1 MLVSLSRAVA
11 CTAIGVVLVVPHSAI
26 AQESMDVNAYISIVL
41 RSHPVAG
48 QRAGLEAAA
57 AAERSAVRRLPDP
70 TFSFS
75 AGRGSPADGAG
86 ASGAET
92 AFSISQ
98 VLPWP
103 SAYGAGKRVGDFAA
117 SVLQARGEGLRW
129 DLSADARAAFSRLT
143 AARALLDIT
152 RAAEED
158 ARSLRDLVTRRA
170 ELGEARESDRIK
182 ATVEWLRQQRT
193 VSTAER
199 DAVAAERIVR
209 ALAAEPLPQP
219 LRLAPDT
226 RPTLVIVRGDLVA
239 SDLVSGHPRMQAARA
254 EAERQR
260 AQLSVAT
267 SSRVPDLGVT
277 VFRNDELD
285 KASTGVSLGLKVP
298 LWNANRGE
306 IARAQAATLVSS
318 AEVERVRVELTT
330 ALEAGL
336 RDLQISAGQVALLE
350 GEILSA
356 AQRSVDLARFSF
368 EEGET
373 SLLDLLDAQR
383 TFRETQ
389 REAAEAQLALS
400 LAVAES
406 QRLVGPDFS
415 PWK

>member
-1 MLVSLSRAVA
+1 LVA
-11 CTAIGVVLVVPHSAI
+11 PNSAI
-26 AQESMDVNAYISIVL
+26 AQEPLDVNGYVSIVL
-41 RSHPVAG
+41 RAHPVAG

-70 TFSFS
+70 TLSIS

-86 ASGAET
+86 ASEGET
-92 AFSISQ
+92 EFAVSQ
-98 VLPWP
+98 RFPLP
-103 SAYGAGKRVGDFAA
+103 SAYRAGKRVGDAAA
-117 SVLQARGEGLRW
+117 SALLASAETLRW
-129 DLSADARAAFSRLT
+129 DLSAEARSVFARLT
-143 AARALLDIT
+143 AARARLEVAI
-152 RAAEED
+152 AAEQD
-158 ARSLRDLVTRRA
+158 ARALRDLVTRRS

-193 VSTAER
+193 VLTADRE
-199 DAVAAERIVR
+199 ATAAERIVR
-209 ALAAEPLPQP
+209 ALAGEPLPVP
-219 LRLAPDT
+219 LRVASDR
-226 RPTLVIVRGDLVA
+226 RPVSMSLREDLVA
-239 SDLVSGHPRMQAARA
+239 SALVAGHPRLQAARA

-260 AQLSVAT
+260 AQLSVAS

-277 VFRNDELD
+277 LFRTDELD
-285 KASTGVSLGLKVP
+285 RASTGVSFGFTVP

-306 IARAQAATLVSS
+306 IARARAATLVSG

-330 ALEAGL
+330 AIEAAL
-336 RDLQISAGQVALLE
+336 RDLQVAAGQVALLE

-389 REAAEAQLALS
+389 QEAADARLALS
-400 LAVAES
+400 LAEAEA

>member
-1 MLVSLSRAVA
+1 MLA
-11 CTAIGVVLVVPHSAI
+11 VPHAAM
-26 AQESMDVNAYISIVL
+26 AQEPLDVSAYIAIVL

-48 QRAGLEAAA
+48 QRTGLEAAA
-57 AAERSAVRRLPDP
+57 AAERAAVRRLPDP
-70 TFSFS
+70 ALSIA

-86 ASGAET
+86 ASAAET
-92 AFSISQ
+92 EFALSQ
-98 VLPWP
+98 RFPLPG
-103 SAYGAGKRVGDFAA
+103 AYRAGTRVGDAAA
-117 SVLQARGEGLRW
+117 SVLVAHADALRW
-129 DLSADARAAFSRLT
+129 EVSADARAAYARLV
-143 AARALLDIT
+143 AARARLHVAH
-152 RAAEED
+152 AAEQD
-158 ARSLRDLVTRRA
+158 ARALRDLVTRRA

-199 DAVAAERIVR
+199 EAAAAERILR
-209 ALAAEPLPQP
+209 ALSGEPLPEP
-219 LRLAPDT
+219 LHLAPERRAASTGLRD
-226 RPTLVIVRGDLVA
+226 DLVA
-239 SDLVSGHPRMQAARA
+239 SLLVAGHPRLLAARA

-260 AQLSVAT
+260 AQLSVAS

-277 VFRNDELD
+277 VFRTNELD
-285 KASTGVSLGLKVP
+285 KASTGVSVGFTVP

-306 IARAQAATLVSS
+306 VARARAATAVSN

-330 ALEAGL
+330 DVEAAL
-336 RDLQISAGQVALLE
+336 RDLQIAAGQLALLD

-383 TFRETQ
+383 TLRETEQ
-389 REAAEAQLALS
+389 ERADARLALS
-400 LAVAES
+400 LAEAEA
-406 QRLVGPDFS
+406 QRLVGPDFT

>member
-1 MLVSLSRAVA
+1 MLVPLSRAVA
-11 CTAIGVVLVVPHSAI
+11 CTALGVVLVLPRSAI
-26 AQESMDVNAYISIVL
+26 AQEAMDVNAYISIVL

-57 AAERSAVRRLPDP
+57 AAEQSAVRRLPDP
-70 TFSFS
+70 TLSFS

-86 ASGAET
+86 ASAGETEFAVSQRFPLPGA
-92 AFSISQ
+92 
-98 VLPWP
+98 
-103 SAYGAGKRVGDFAA
+103 YRAGKRVGDAA
-117 SVLQARGEGLRW
+117 ALAIQASAETLRW
-129 DLSADARAAFSRLT
+129 DLSADARAAFARLT
-143 AARALLDIT
+143 ATRARLGVA
-152 RAAEED
+152 RAAEQD
-158 ARSLRDLVTRRA
+158 ARALRDLVTRRA

-193 VSTAER
+193 VAAADRE
-199 DAVAAERIVR
+199 AAAAERIVR
-209 ALAAEPLPQP
+209 ALAGEPLPVP
-219 LRLAPDT
+219 LALAPDA
-226 RPTLVIVRGDLVA
+226 RSASIRDDLVA
-239 SDLVSGHPRMQAARA
+239 STLIAGHPRLQAARA

-277 VFRNDELD
+277 LFRTDEID
-285 KASTGVSLGLKVP
+285 KASTGVSVGFTVP
-298 LWNANRGE
+298 LWNRNRGE

-330 ALEAGL
+330 AIEAAL
-336 RDLQISAGQVALLE
+336 RDLQIAAGQVGLLE

-356 AQRSVDLARFSF
+356 ARRSVDLARFSF

-383 TFRETQ
+383 TFRETEQ
-389 REAAEAQLALS
+389 EAADARLALS
-400 LAVAES
+400 LAEAEA
-406 QRLVGPDFS
+406 QRLVGPAFS